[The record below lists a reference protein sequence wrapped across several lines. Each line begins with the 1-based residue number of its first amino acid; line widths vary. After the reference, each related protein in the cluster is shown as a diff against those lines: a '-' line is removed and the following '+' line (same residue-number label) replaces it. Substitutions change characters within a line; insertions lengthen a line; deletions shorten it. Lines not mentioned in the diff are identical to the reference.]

1 MGLIVLIAYAALIL
15 YAASKT
21 VFGGSFSVAL
31 PSGRGGGP
39 AGASIAPVAPV
50 ASGAT
55 DTAGGSCGGQSAF
68 FVNNRASGALG
79 VALSII
85 VSCVGASATMGMI
98 GLAFNVGTPAF
109 WWLGAGCAG
118 LTLLALLL
126 ARKVRETGA
135 YTMPQLVESFLGRRA
150 RPLISLVIVV
160 AWMAILAAQF
170 VAITKVLAALT
181 GFSPYV
187 CLAVGFGLIVTH
199 TLGGQAAIMRVDRIQ
214 AVILLAALA
223 ALLLWLSGQNPG
235 WAGKVDLELVNSGF
249 PAEKLVYFLF
259 IVGGNYLVCPML
271 FGRFLSARNGTQAR
285 RGGFMAVCGLAL
297 CGVLIVCVGLACRDF
312 LPASLSGDQVLTAA
326 LARAPAWLNVFIS
339 IALVSAIVSSA
350 DSCLVT
356 ASTVLAHDLI
366 GRGSVG
372 VSRLCVVGLGLAGL
386 ALSFWGKSILDY
398 LLMAYDVYVCGVV
411 VPVFIGLLLSRRF
424 VIHPVFACA
433 AVLAGGLLGAVSALG
448 GQNAF
453 SYAGMVTAA
462 ALALCGLRRRAS
474 DRPAAMSPTGK
485 AESGIMA

>member
-1 MGLIVLIAYAALIL
+1 MGLAVLIIYAALIL

-21 VFGGSFSVAL
+21 IFSTGG
-31 PSGRGGGP
+31 SGRGR
-39 AGASIAPVAPV
+39 
-50 ASGAT
+50 ASGLGAHSS
-55 DTAGGSCGGQSAF
+55 AGESCCGSGSGAVSAF

-118 LTLLALLL
+118 LTLLSVLL

-135 YTMPQLVESFLGRRA
+135 YTMPQLVESFLGKQA
-150 RPLISLVIVV
+150 RPLISAVIVI

-170 VAITKVLAALT
+170 VAITKVLGALT
-181 GFSPYV
+181 GFGQYV

-214 AVILLAALA
+214 AFILLAALV
-223 ALLLWLSGQNPG
+223 ALLIWLNGQNPG
-235 WAGKVDLELVNSGF
+235 WAASVDFELVNSGF

-271 FGRFLSARNGTQAR
+271 FGRFLSARNGGEAR

-297 CGVLIVCVGLACRDF
+297 CGALIVCVGLACRDF
-312 LPASLSGDQVLTAA
+312 LPAGLAGDQVLTAA
-326 LARAPAWLNVFIS
+326 LGKAPAWLNVFIS
-339 IALVSAIVSSA
+339 IALISAIVSSA

-356 ASTVLAHDLI
+356 ASTVLSHDLL
-366 GRGSVG
+366 GRGSVAS
-372 VSRLCVVGLGLAGL
+372 SRLCVIVLGLAGL
-386 ALSFWGKSILDY
+386 GLSFWGKGILDY

-411 VPVFIGLLLSRRF
+411 VPVFIGLVLNRRY
-424 VIHPVFACA
+424 VIHPAFACA
-433 AVLAGGLLGAVSALG
+433 AVLIGGGLGAASALS
-448 GQNAF
+448 GQNVF
-453 SYAGMVTAA
+453 SYAGMIAA
-462 ALALCGLRRRAS
+462 AVVALAGLRPRS
-474 DRPAAMSPTGK
+474 DY
-485 AESGIMA
+485 GIADSRQAGALAR